1 MSILLDIFSIL
12 SDTYI
17 GGKKIMNYTKTIR
30 NYINDNKGGFFEITY
45 EHSKYFQIIPAK
57 TLMKVLNRL
66 EEDGLLLKVAKGLY
80 FINDGTEYSEEKLI
94 SYYGESNR
102 GIVIGYPLYN
112 KLEISNHKDNETI
125 IYTNELGIKSKTVGK
140 IQLKKMNL
148 FRFEETEKSIITALE
163 ILDKGF
169 DNIID
174 CDVMKTIQVL
184 QQCVLKYNDFA
195 FEMII
200 KNHKYCNTT
209 VFKLSEQLQRL
220 LVSNKCLIIYL
231 KILNEN

>member
-1 MSILLDIFSIL
+1 
-12 SDTYI
+12 
-17 GGKKIMNYTKTIR
+17 MNYTKTIR

-66 EEDGLLLKVAKGLY
+66 EEEGLLLKVAKGLY
-80 FINDGTEYSEEKLI
+80 FINDGTEYNEEKLI

-140 IQLKKMNL
+140 IQLRKMDL

-184 QQCVLKYNDFA
+184 QMCVLKYNDFA